1 MLKMNFIFKIFII
14 FLSISLNAQQR
25 RSADYYAQIPEK
37 IENEQEIR
45 IYKGNGITNSGRIF
59 RIFKENK
66 TWKAELIQW
75 FFDKQ
80 ISLDE
85 FQSVKPMVT
94 KLKASRNF
102 YEIFLNIE
110 ARNIGFLPKEE
121 SFKYKKEK
129 QEVLFDEEEKDYV
142 IQIISMSVL
151 DGVDYLVKYKS
162 GKRYHE
168 FHYNN
173 PQSYLESTP
182 NIDEYKSLLEIL
194 KYIESEFKIKF

>member
-75 FFDKQ
+75 
-80 ISLDE
+80 
-85 FQSVKPMVT
+85 
-94 KLKASRNF
+94 
-102 YEIFLNIE
+102 
-110 ARNIGFLPKEE
+110 
-121 SFKYKKEK
+121 
-129 QEVLFDEEEKDYV
+129 
-142 IQIISMSVL
+142 
-151 DGVDYLVKYKS
+151 
-162 GKRYHE
+162 
-168 FHYNN
+168 
-173 PQSYLESTP
+173 
-182 NIDEYKSLLEIL
+182 
-194 KYIESEFKIKF
+194 

>member
-110 ARNIGFLPKEE
+110 ARNIGFLPKEAE
-121 SFKYKKEK
+121 YELFYRSDNYSFYDVFKKPC
-129 QEVLFDEEEKDYV
+129 QSISTFDFENFDF
-142 IQIISMSVL
+142 
-151 DGVDYLVKYKS
+151 
-162 GKRYHE
+162 YH
-168 FHYNN
+168 HV
-173 PQSYLESTP
+173 S
-182 NIDEYKSLLEIL
+182 D
-194 KYIESEFKIKF
+194 EFKVMDIPHITAFTQELLPAVTKIAVSPTQEITMNK

>member
-1 MLKMNFIFKIFII
+1 MNFIFKISII

-37 IENEQEIR
+37 IENEQEI
-45 IYKGNGITNSGRIF
+45 RIF

-129 QEVLFDEEEKDYV
+129 QEVLFDEEEKDCV
-142 IQIISMSVL
+142 IQNISMSVL

-162 GKRYHE
+162 GKRYNE